1 MYSNGLP
8 TRLIEQVTKTGD
20 SAFLSIKM
28 THHLFCQACVAT
40 RKKKKKVEIRVS
52 RVIVVICVFLP

>member
-1 MYSNGLP
+1 MYGNGLP

-20 SAFLSIKM
+20 RAFLAIKM

-40 RKKKKKVEIRVS
+40 RKKKEKGRN
-52 RVIVVICVFLP
+52 PG